1 MGARPARGMGAPGL
15 IGLKGLGWRAIVGE
29 LALFLV
35 ALAAASIAQVAV
47 ASADTL
53 QAPGGGTIRA
63 LVIGVDSYPN
73 LAASAQ
79 LRGAE
84 ADAEDIAGALRR
96 GGVEPIVLLNA
107 DVTRAKIVA
116 QMDALVAESKPGDFV
131 LFAYAGHG
139 MQVPEYSRWQGIDRD
154 GVNEQIALS
163 GFSFSGAG
171 AGEIIVN
178 LEMRAWLSRL
188 DEKQV
193 DTLVVMD
200 SCFGGG
206 MREVDPRTGEM
217 RTRVLHGNAE
227 QIKAGESDR
236 RQFVGIPMT
245 AKEARANESLMS
257 HVTFLAGATSKSVV
271 PETGGLEATG
281 PRGALSYY
289 LARALGDGLAKDR
302 VITREALYNYLKPN
316 VRHATQDRQLI
327 QVEPQSPDP
336 SVYGK
341 PVMTLAGAA
350 LPAVPSGVE
359 PPSPAPAKPPVDPP
373 STPTDGRTDAVRVA
387 TIDGPDKAWGTIEK
401 GNEPFMKSPSV
412 DGADLVW
419 DIGKSEA
426 LSRGDLVMQSV
437 DGSLMGG
444 VIDRTWAVQRLREIA
459 EPRNLPTQLTSQGR
473 LLTPGDEAQVE
484 IDDIGD
490 ARLVVFNIGADATV
504 QMLYPSAPNEAA
516 HCPDAESGNWRC
528 SLAVTPPFGAD
539 TIVALASSGVS
550 SQLLAW
556 LRAHHGRRDAALIP
570 ELLKSAIK
578 ADPKM
583 RVGFAGVF
591 TNARQQP

>member
-1 MGARPARGMGAPGL
+1 MGRFARFLIAGAATATATIAQP
-15 IGLKGLGWRAIVGE
+15 
-29 LALFLV
+29 
-35 ALAAASIAQVAV
+35 AAS
-47 ASADTL
+47 SADSL

-63 LVIGVDSYPN
+63 LVIGVDAYPN

-79 LRGAE
+79 LRGAK
-84 ADAEDIAGALRR
+84 ADAEDIAGALKR
-96 GGVEPIVLLNA
+96 GGVEPIVILDG
-107 DVTRAKIVA
+107 DVTRAKIVG
-116 QMDALVAESKPGDFV
+116 QMDSLVTESKPGDLV

-139 MQVPEYSRWQGIDRD
+139 MQVPEYPRWQGIDRN

-188 DEKQV
+188 DAKSV

-245 AKEARANESLMS
+245 AKEARSNVSLMS
-257 HVTFLAGATSKSVV
+257 HITFLAGATSKSVV
-271 PETGGLEATG
+271 PETGGLEPKG

-289 LARALGDGLAKDR
+289 LARALSEGLAKDR

-336 SVYGK
+336 AVYGK
-341 PVMTLAGAA
+341 PVMALAGAA
-350 LPAVPSGVE
+350 LPPVASVVAPT
-359 PPSPAPAKPPVDPP
+359 SPAPPGPPPAPANPP
-373 STPTDGRTDAVRVA
+373 SSTPADVRTDVVRVA
-387 TIDGPDKAWGTIEK
+387 MIDGQDKAWETIEK
-401 GNEPFMKSPSV
+401 GNTPFTKSSSV

-444 VIDRTWAVQRLREIA
+444 VIDRTWAVERLREIA
-459 EPRNLPTQLTSQGR
+459 ERRNLPTQLVSQGR
-473 LLTPGDEAQVE
+473 LLSAGDEAQVE
-484 IDDIGD
+484 IDDI
-490 ARLVVFNIGADATV
+490 AETRLVVFNIGADATI
-504 QMLYPSAPNEAA
+504 QMLYPSAPGEAA
-516 HCPDAESGNWRC
+516 HCPDAENGNWRC

-539 TIVALASSGVS
+539 TIVALASSGAS
-550 SQLLAW
+550 SQLLGW

-570 ELLKSAIK
+570 ELLRSAIA
-578 ADPKM
+578 ADSTT
-583 RVGFAGVF
+583 RIGFAGVF

>member
-1 MGARPARGMGAPGL
+1 V
-15 IGLKGLGWRAIVGE
+15 KAIVGK
-29 LALFLV
+29 LARFMI
-35 ALAAASIAQVAV
+35 AGAAMAIAAIAQVDAT
-47 ASADTL
+47 SADVL

-73 LAASAQ
+73 LASSAQ
-79 LRGAE
+79 LHGAQ

-96 GGVEPIVLLNA
+96 GGVEPIVILNA

-116 QMDALVAESKPGDFV
+116 QMDSLVAESKPGDFV

-139 MQVPEYSRWQGIDRD
+139 MQVPEYPRWQGIDRD

-188 DEKQV
+188 DAKSV

-245 AKEARANESLMS
+245 AKEARANVSLMS

-271 PETGGLEATG
+271 PETGGLEPKG

-289 LARALGDGLAKDR
+289 LARALGEGLAKDR
-302 VITREALYNYLKPN
+302 VITREALYDYLKPN

-350 LPAVPSGVE
+350 SPTVPSVSPTPAA
-359 PPSPAPAKPPVDPP
+359 PPSSPANPP
-373 STPTDGRTDAVRVA
+373 STPTDVRTDAVRVA
-387 TIDGPDKAWGTIEK
+387 MIDGQDKAWETIEK
-401 GNEPFMKSPSV
+401 GNTPFAKSPSV

-459 EPRNLPTQLTSQGR
+459 ERRNLPTQLMSQGR
-473 LLTPGDEAQVE
+473 LLSAGDEAQIE
-484 IDDIGD
+484 IDDIAE
-490 ARLVVFNIGADATV
+490 ARLVVFNIGADATI
-504 QMLYPSAPNEAA
+504 QMLYPSAPGEAA

-539 TIVALASSGVS
+539 TIVALASSGTS
-550 SQLLAW
+550 SQLLGW

-570 ELLKSAIK
+570 ELLRNAIA
-578 ADPKM
+578 ADSTT
-583 RVGFAGVF
+583 RIGFAGVF

>member
-1 MGARPARGMGAPGL
+1 M
-15 IGLKGLGWRAIVGE
+15 KAIVGK
-29 LALFLV
+29 LARFMI
-35 ALAAASIAQVAV
+35 ALAAMATTAAIAQVGA
-47 ASADTL
+47 ASADSL

-63 LVIGVDSYPN
+63 LVIGVDAYPN

-79 LRGAE
+79 LHGAQ

-96 GGVEPIVLLNA
+96 GGIEPIVILNT

-188 DEKQV
+188 DAKQV

-217 RTRVLHGNAE
+217 RTRVVHGSAE

-245 AKEARANESLMS
+245 AKEARANVSLMS

-271 PETGGLEATG
+271 PETGGLEPNR

-289 LARALGDGLAKDR
+289 LARALGEGLAKDR
-302 VITREALYNYLKPN
+302 VITREALCDYLKPN

-350 LPAVPSGVE
+350 SSTVASVAGPPPPAP
-359 PPSPAPAKPPVDPP
+359 PPSPPVNPP
-373 STPTDGRTDAVRVA
+373 STPADVRTDAVRVA
-387 TIDGPDKAWGTIEK
+387 TIDGQDKAWETIEK
-401 GNEPFMKSPSV
+401 GNTPFIKSPSV

-444 VIDRTWAVQRLREIA
+444 VIDRTWAIERLREIA
-459 EPRNLPTQLTSQGR
+459 ERRNLPTQLSSQGR
-473 LLTPGDEAQVE
+473 LLTAGDEAQVE
-484 IDDIGD
+484 IDDIAE

-504 QMLYPSAPNEAA
+504 QMLYPSGPGEAA
-516 HCPDAESGNWRC
+516 HCPDAEGGNWRC

-539 TIVALASSGVS
+539 TIVALASSGIS

-570 ELLKSAIK
+570 ELLRSAIG
-578 ADPKM
+578 ADPTI
-583 RVGFAGVF
+583 RIGFAGVF

>member
-1 MGARPARGMGAPGL
+1 MGRLARVMIAGA
-15 IGLKGLGWRAIVGE
+15 AM
-29 LALFLV
+29 AV
-35 ALAAASIAQVAV
+35 AAIAQIA
-47 ASADTL
+47 ATSAETL
-53 QAPGGGTIRA
+53 QAPGGGAIRA

-73 LAASAQ
+73 LAPSAQ
-79 LRGAE
+79 LHGAQ
-84 ADAEDIAGALRR
+84 ADAEDIAGALKR
-96 GGVEPIVLLNA
+96 GGVEPIVFLNA

-116 QMDALVAESKPGDFV
+116 QMDTLVAESKPGDFV

-171 AGEIIVN
+171 AGEIIIN

-188 DEKQV
+188 DAKSV

-245 AKEARANESLMS
+245 AKEARSNVSLMS

-271 PETGGLEATG
+271 PETGGLEAKK

-289 LARALGDGLAKDR
+289 LARALGEGLTKDH

-341 PVMTLAGAA
+341 PVMTLAGAS
-350 LPAVPSGVE
+350 PTVPSVIAPSPPTPA
-359 PPSPAPAKPPVDPP
+359 PPSPPVNPP
-373 STPTDGRTDAVRVA
+373 STPADVRTDSVRVA
-387 TIDGPDKAWGTIEK
+387 TIDGPDKAWETIEK
-401 GNEPFMKSPSV
+401 GNTPFAKSPSV

-444 VIDRTWAVQRLREIA
+444 VIDRAWAVQRLREIA
-459 EPRNLPTQLTSQGR
+459 ERRNLPTQLVSQGR
-473 LLTPGDEAQVE
+473 LLSAGDEAQVE
-484 IDDIGD
+484 IDDIAE
-490 ARLVVFNIGADATV
+490 ARLVVFNIGADATI
-504 QMLYPSAPNEAA
+504 QMLYPSAPGEAA
-516 HCPDAESGNWRC
+516 HCPDVEGGNWRC

-539 TIVALASSGVS
+539 TIVALASSGIS
-550 SQLLAW
+550 SQLLGW

-570 ELLKSAIK
+570 ELLRSAIE

-591 TNARQQP
+591 TNARQKP

>member
-1 MGARPARGMGAPGL
+1 MGRLARVLIAGAAMATATL
-15 IGLKGLGWRAIVGE
+15 AQLGA
-29 LALFLV
+29 
-35 ALAAASIAQVAV
+35 
-47 ASADTL
+47 ASADSL

-63 LVIGVDSYPN
+63 LVIGVDAYPN

-79 LRGAE
+79 LRGAK
-84 ADAEDIAGALRR
+84 ADAEDIAGALKR
-96 GGVEPIVLLNA
+96 GGVEPIVILDG
-107 DVTRAKIVA
+107 DVTRAKIVG
-116 QMDALVAESKPGDFV
+116 QMDSLVTESKPGDLV

-139 MQVPEYSRWQGIDRD
+139 MQVPEYPRWQGIDRN

-188 DEKQV
+188 DAKSV

-245 AKEARANESLMS
+245 AKEARSNVSLMS
-257 HVTFLAGATSKSVV
+257 HITFLAGATSKSVV
-271 PETGGLEATG
+271 PETGGLEPKG

-289 LARALGDGLAKDR
+289 LARALSEGLAKDR

-336 SVYGK
+336 AVYGK
-341 PVMTLAGAA
+341 PVMALAGAA
-350 LPAVPSGVE
+350 LPPVASVVAPTAPA
-359 PPSPAPAKPPVDPP
+359 PPGPPPAPANPP
-373 STPTDGRTDAVRVA
+373 SSTPADVRTDVVRVA
-387 TIDGPDKAWGTIEK
+387 MIDGQDKAWETIEK
-401 GNEPFMKSPSV
+401 GNTPFTKSSSV

-419 DIGKSEA
+419 DIGKSDA

-444 VIDRTWAVQRLREIA
+444 VIDRTWAVERLREIA
-459 EPRNLPTQLTSQGR
+459 ERRNLPTQLVSQGR
-473 LLTPGDEAQVE
+473 LLSAGDEAQVE
-484 IDDIGD
+484 IDDIAE
-490 ARLVVFNIGADATV
+490 ARLVVFNIGADATI
-504 QMLYPSAPNEAA
+504 QMLYPSAPGEAA
-516 HCPDAESGNWRC
+516 HCPDAENGNWRC

-539 TIVALASSGVS
+539 TIVALASSGAS
-550 SQLLAW
+550 SQLLGW

-570 ELLKSAIK
+570 ELLRSAIA
-578 ADPKM
+578 ADSTT
-583 RVGFAGVF
+583 RIGFAGVF

>member
-1 MGARPARGMGAPGL
+1 MGRLARVLIAGAAMATATIAQP
-15 IGLKGLGWRAIVGE
+15 
-29 LALFLV
+29 
-35 ALAAASIAQVAV
+35 AAS
-47 ASADTL
+47 SADSL

-63 LVIGVDSYPN
+63 LVIGVDAYPN

-79 LRGAE
+79 LRGAK
-84 ADAEDIAGALRR
+84 ADAEDIAGALKR
-96 GGVEPIVLLNA
+96 GGVEPIVILDG
-107 DVTRAKIVA
+107 DVTRAKIVG
-116 QMDALVAESKPGDFV
+116 QMDSLVTESKPGDLV

-139 MQVPEYSRWQGIDRD
+139 MQVPEYPRWQGIDRN

-188 DEKQV
+188 DAKSV

-245 AKEARANESLMS
+245 AKEARSNVSLMS
-257 HVTFLAGATSKSVV
+257 HITFLAGATSKSVV
-271 PETGGLEATG
+271 PETGGLEPKG

-289 LARALGDGLAKDR
+289 LARALSEGLAKDR

-336 SVYGK
+336 AVYGK
-341 PVMTLAGAA
+341 PVMALAGAA
-350 LPAVPSGVE
+350 LPPVASVVAPT
-359 PPSPAPAKPPVDPP
+359 SPAPPGPPPAPANPP
-373 STPTDGRTDAVRVA
+373 SSTPADVRTDVVRVA
-387 TIDGPDKAWGTIEK
+387 MIDGQDKAWETIEK
-401 GNEPFMKSPSV
+401 GNTPFTKSSSV

-419 DIGKSEA
+419 DIGKSDA

-444 VIDRTWAVQRLREIA
+444 VIDRTWAVERLREIA
-459 EPRNLPTQLTSQGR
+459 ERRNLPTQLVSQGR
-473 LLTPGDEAQVE
+473 LLSAGDEAQVE
-484 IDDIGD
+484 IDDIAE
-490 ARLVVFNIGADATV
+490 ARLVVFNIGADATI
-504 QMLYPSAPNEAA
+504 QMLYPSAPGEAA
-516 HCPDAESGNWRC
+516 HCPDAENGNWRC

-539 TIVALASSGVS
+539 TIVALASSGAS
-550 SQLLAW
+550 SQLLGW

-570 ELLKSAIK
+570 GLLKSAME

-583 RVGFAGVF
+583 RIGFAGVF

>member
-1 MGARPARGMGAPGL
+1 MV
-15 IGLKGLGWRAIVGE
+15 KAIVGK
-29 LALFLV
+29 LARLMI
-35 ALAAASIAQVAV
+35 ALAAAAIAQLDAS
-47 ASADTL
+47 SADIL

-63 LVIGVDSYPN
+63 LVIGVDAYPN

-79 LRGAE
+79 LHGAR
-84 ADAEDIAGALRR
+84 ADAQDIAAALKR
-96 GGVEPIVLLNA
+96 GGVEPIVILDA
-107 DVTRAKIVA
+107 DATRAKIVA
-116 QMDALVAESKPGDFV
+116 QMDSFVAESKPGDLV

-139 MQVPEYSRWQGIDRD
+139 MQVPEYPRWQGIDRD

-188 DEKQV
+188 DAKQV

-227 QIKAGESDR
+227 QIKAGEGDR
-236 RQFVGIPMT
+236 KQFVGIPMT
-245 AKEARANESLMS
+245 AKEARANVASMS

-271 PETGGLEATG
+271 PETDGLEAERS
-281 PRGALSYY
+281 RGALSFY
-289 LARALGDGLAKDR
+289 LARALSEGLSKDGLSKDR
-302 VITREALYNYLKPN
+302 AITRQALYDYLKPN

-327 QVEPQSPDP
+327 QVEPQSQDP
-336 SVYGK
+336 SVYSRS
-341 PVMTLAGAA
+341 VMTLVGA
-350 LPAVPSGVE
+350 
-359 PPSPAPAKPPVDPP
+359 PSPAPPPTHAPAAAPSSPVPAVGHPSPPADPP
-373 STPTDGRTDAVRVA
+373 STPADVQTKAVHVA
-387 TIDGPDKAWGTIEK
+387 MMNGPDKAWETIEK
-401 GNEPFMKSPSV
+401 GSTPFIRSSSV

-419 DIGKSEA
+419 DVGKSEA

-437 DGSLMGG
+437 DGSLIGG
-444 VIDRTWAVQRLREIA
+444 IVDRTWAVERLRDIA
-459 EPRNLPTQLTSQGR
+459 ERRGLPTQLANEGR
-473 LLTPGDEAQVE
+473 LLTPADEAQIE
-484 IDDIGD
+484 IDDIAD

-504 QMLYPSAPNEAA
+504 QMLYPSAPGEAG
-516 HCPDAESGNWRC
+516 HCPDPERGNWRC

-539 TIVALASSGVS
+539 TIVALTSSGLS
-550 SQLLAW
+550 TDLLGW

-570 ELLKSAIK
+570 ELLASAIK
-578 ADPKM
+578 TDPTI
-583 RVGFAGVF
+583 RIGFAGVF

>member
-1 MGARPARGMGAPGL
+1 V
-15 IGLKGLGWRAIVGE
+15 KAIVGK
-29 LALFLV
+29 LARFMI
-35 ALAAASIAQVAV
+35 AGAAMATAAIAQVSA
-47 ASADTL
+47 ASADSL

-63 LVIGVDSYPN
+63 LVIGVDAYPN
-73 LAASAQ
+73 LAASSQLHGAQ
-79 LRGAE
+79 
-84 ADAEDIAGALRR
+84 ADADDIAGALRR
-96 GGVEPIVLLNA
+96 GGVEPIVILNA
-107 DVTRAKIVA
+107 DATRAKIVA
-116 QMDALVAESKPGDFV
+116 QMDSLVAESKPGDFV
-131 LFAYAGHG
+131 LFAFAGHG
-139 MQVPEYSRWQGIDRD
+139 MQVPEYRRWQGIDRD
-154 GVNEQIALS
+154 GVNEQIVLS
-163 GFSFSGAG
+163 GFSYSGAG

-188 DEKQV
+188 DAKSV

-217 RTRVLHGNAE
+217 RTRVVQASAE
-227 QIKAGESDR
+227 QIKAGESNR

-245 AKEARANESLMS
+245 EKEARANVSLMS

-271 PETGGLEATG
+271 PETRSVEPKG

-289 LARALGDGLAKDR
+289 VARALGEGLAKDR
-302 VITREALYNYLKPN
+302 TITREALYDYLKPN

-341 PVMTLAGAA
+341 PVMTLARAA
-350 LPAVPSGVE
+350 SPAIAPVAGPPPPAPAA
-359 PPSPAPAKPPVDPP
+359 PPSPPVNPPPAPADV
-373 STPTDGRTDAVRVA
+373 RTDAVRVA
-387 TIDGPDKAWGTIEK
+387 MIGGQDKAWETIEK
-401 GNEPFMKSPSV
+401 GNTPFAKSPSV

-419 DIGKSEA
+419 DVGKSEA

-444 VIDRTWAVQRLREIA
+444 VIDRTWAIGRLREIA
-459 EPRNLPTQLTSQGR
+459 ERRNLPTQLSSQGR
-473 LLTPGDEAQVE
+473 LLTAGDEAQVE
-484 IDDIGD
+484 IDDIAE

-504 QMLYPSAPNEAA
+504 QMIYPSAPGEAA
-516 HCPDAESGNWRC
+516 HCPDAEGGNWRC

-539 TIVALASSGVS
+539 TIVALAGSGISSA
-550 SQLLAW
+550 LLTW
-556 LRAHHGRRDAALIP
+556 LRAHHGRRDAGLVP
-570 ELLKSAIK
+570 ELLKSAIE
-578 ADPKM
+578 ADPTI
-583 RVGFAGVF
+583 RIGFAGVF

>member
-1 MGARPARGMGAPGL
+1 MGRLARVMIAGAAM
-15 IGLKGLGWRAIVGE
+15 AI
-29 LALFLV
+29 
-35 ALAAASIAQVAV
+35 AAIAQIA
-47 ASADTL
+47 ATSAETL

-73 LAASAQ
+73 LAPSAQ
-79 LRGAE
+79 LHGAQ
-84 ADAEDIAGALRR
+84 ADAEDIAGALKR
-96 GGVEPIVLLNA
+96 GGVEPIVILNA
-107 DVTRAKIVA
+107 DVTRARIVA
-116 QMDALVAESKPGDFV
+116 QMDSLVAESKPGDFV

-188 DEKQV
+188 DAKSV

-245 AKEARANESLMS
+245 AKEARSNVSLMS

-271 PETGGLEATG
+271 PETGGLEAKG

-289 LARALGDGLAKDR
+289 LARALGEGLAKDR
-302 VITREALYNYLKPN
+302 VITREALYDYLKPN

-350 LPAVPSGVE
+350 SVASVIA
-359 PPSPAPAKPPVDPP
+359 PSPAAPAAPSSPPVNPP
-373 STPTDGRTDAVRVA
+373 STPTDVRTDAVHIA
-387 TIDGPDKAWGTIEK
+387 MIDGPDKAWETIEK
-401 GNEPFMKSPSV
+401 GNTPFARSPSV

-444 VIDRTWAVQRLREIA
+444 IIDRTWVVQRLREIA
-459 EPRNLPTQLTSQGR
+459 ERRNLPTQLMSQGR
-473 LLTPGDEAQVE
+473 LLSAGDEARIE
-484 IDDIGD
+484 IDDIAE
-490 ARLVVFNIGADATV
+490 ARLVVFNIGADATI
-504 QMLYPSAPNEAA
+504 QMLYPSAPGEAA

-539 TIVALASSGVS
+539 TIVALASSGIS
-550 SQLLAW
+550 SQLLGW

-570 ELLKSAIK
+570 ELLRNAIA
-578 ADPKM
+578 ADSTT
-583 RVGFAGVF
+583 RIGFAGVF
-591 TNARQQP
+591 TNARQKP

>member
-1 MGARPARGMGAPGL
+1 MGRLARFMIAGA
-15 IGLKGLGWRAIVGE
+15 AM
-29 LALFLV
+29 AT
-35 ALAAASIAQVAV
+35 AMIAQAG
-47 ASADTL
+47 ATSADSL

-73 LAASAQ
+73 LAPSSQ
-79 LRGAE
+79 LQGAR
-84 ADAEDIAGALRR
+84 ADAEDIAGTLKR
-96 GGVEPIVLLNA
+96 GGVEPVVILNT

-116 QMDALVAESKPGDFV
+116 QMDALIAESKPGDFV
-131 LFAYAGHG
+131 LFAFAGHG
-139 MQVPEYSRWQGIDRD
+139 MQVPEYRRWQGIDRD
-154 GVNEQIALS
+154 GVNEQIVLS
-163 GFSFSGAG
+163 GFSHSGAG

-188 DEKQV
+188 DAKSV

-217 RTRVLHGNAE
+217 RTRVIQSSAE
-227 QIKAGESDR
+227 QIKAGESSR

-245 AKEARANESLMS
+245 EKEARANVSLMS

-271 PETGGLEATG
+271 PETRSVEPKG

-289 LARALGDGLAKDR
+289 VARALGEGLAKDH

-341 PVMTLAGAA
+341 PVMTMAGAA
-350 LPAVPSGVE
+350 LPAVAPVIAPPASAAAA
-359 PPSPAPAKPPVDPP
+359 PSPAPVNPP
-373 STPTDGRTDAVRVA
+373 SVPTDVQTDAVHVA
-387 TIDGPDKAWGTIEK
+387 MIDGEDKAWQTIEK
-401 GNEPFMKSPSV
+401 GNTPFVKSPSL

-459 EPRNLPTQLTSQGR
+459 ERRNLPTQLTSQGR
-473 LLTPGDEAQVE
+473 LLTAGDEAQVE
-484 IDDIGD
+484 VDDL
-490 ARLVVFNIGADATV
+490 AEAHLVVFNIGADATV

-516 HCPDAESGNWRC
+516 HCPDAASGNWRC

-539 TIVALASSGVS
+539 TIVSLASSGAS
-550 SQLLAW
+550 NQILGW

-570 ELLKSAIK
+570 ELLKGAIA
-578 ADPKM
+578 ADPTI
-583 RVGFAGVF
+583 RIGFAGVF
-591 TNARQQP
+591 TNARQRP

>member
-1 MGARPARGMGAPGL
+1 VKVIVCKLARFM
-15 IGLKGLGWRAIVGE
+15 I
-29 LALFLV
+29 
-35 ALAAASIAQVAV
+35 ALAAAAIAQVGAT
-47 ASADTL
+47 SADNL

-63 LVIGVDSYPN
+63 LVIGVDAYPN

-79 LRGAE
+79 LHGAQ

-96 GGVEPIVLLNA
+96 GGVEPIVVLNA

-116 QMDALVAESKPGDFV
+116 QMDSLVAESKPGDLV

-139 MQVPEYSRWQGIDRD
+139 MQVPEYPRWQGIDRD

-188 DEKQV
+188 DAKSV

-227 QIKAGESDR
+227 QIKAGENDR

-245 AKEARANESLMS
+245 AKEARSNVSLMS

-271 PETGGLEATG
+271 PETGGLEAKG

-289 LARALGDGLAKDR
+289 LARALGEGLAKDR
-302 VITREALYNYLKPN
+302 VITRETLYNYLKPN

-350 LPAVPSGVE
+350 SVASVIVPSPADPTA
-359 PPSPAPAKPPVDPP
+359 PPSPPVNPP
-373 STPTDGRTDAVRVA
+373 STPTDVRTDAVHVA
-387 TIDGPDKAWGTIEK
+387 MIDGPDKAWETIEK
-401 GNEPFMKSPSV
+401 GNTPFAKSPSV

-459 EPRNLPTQLTSQGR
+459 ERRNLPTQLMSQGR
-473 LLTPGDEAQVE
+473 LLSAGDEAQIE
-484 IDDIGD
+484 IDDIAE
-490 ARLVVFNIGADATV
+490 ARLVVFNIGADATI
-504 QMLYPSAPNEAA
+504 QMLYPSAPGEAA
-516 HCPDAESGNWRC
+516 HCPDAASGNWRC

-539 TIVALASSGVS
+539 TIVALASSGTS
-550 SQLLAW
+550 SQLLGW
-556 LRAHHGRRDAALIP
+556 LRTHHGRRDAALIP
-570 ELLKSAIK
+570 ELLRSAIA
-578 ADPKM
+578 ADSTI
-583 RVGFAGVF
+583 RIGFAGVF

>member
-1 MGARPARGMGAPGL
+1 V
-15 IGLKGLGWRAIVGE
+15 KAIVGK
-29 LALFLV
+29 LARFMI
-35 ALAAASIAQVAV
+35 ALAAAAIGQVGAT
-47 ASADTL
+47 SADSL

-63 LVIGVDSYPN
+63 LVIGIDAYPN

-79 LRGAE
+79 LRGAQ

-96 GGVEPIVLLNA
+96 GGVEPIVILNA

-116 QMDALVAESKPGDFV
+116 QMDSLVAESKPGDFV

-139 MQVPEYSRWQGIDRD
+139 MQVPEYPRWQGIDRD

-163 GFSFSGAG
+163 GFSFSGVG

-188 DEKQV
+188 DAKQV

-217 RTRVLHGNAE
+217 RTRVVHGSAE

-245 AKEARANESLMS
+245 NKEARANVSLMS

-271 PETGGLEATG
+271 PETGSLEAKG

-289 LARALGDGLAKDR
+289 VARALGQGLAKDR
-302 VITREALYNYLKPN
+302 VITREALYDYLKPN

-350 LPAVPSGVE
+350 PPAVAPVVTPPPPAA
-359 PPSPAPAKPPVDPP
+359 PPSPPVNP
-373 STPTDGRTDAVRVA
+373 SATADVRTDAVRVA
-387 TIDGPDKAWGTIEK
+387 MIDGEDKAWETIEK
-401 GNEPFMKSPSV
+401 GNTSFTKAPSI

-444 VIDRTWAVQRLREIA
+444 VIDRTWAIERLREIA
-459 EPRNLPTQLTSQGR
+459 ERRNLPTQLSSQGR
-473 LLTPGDEAQVE
+473 LLTAGDEAQVE
-484 IDDIGD
+484 IDDIAE

-504 QMLYPSAPNEAA
+504 QMLYPSGPGEAA
-516 HCPDAESGNWRC
+516 HCPDAEGGNWRC

-539 TIVALASSGVS
+539 TIVALASSGIS

-570 ELLKSAIK
+570 ELLRSAIA
-578 ADPKM
+578 ADSTT
-583 RVGFAGVF
+583 RIGFAGVF

>member
-1 MGARPARGMGAPGL
+1 MGRFARFLIAGAATATATIAQP
-15 IGLKGLGWRAIVGE
+15 
-29 LALFLV
+29 
-35 ALAAASIAQVAV
+35 AAS
-47 ASADTL
+47 SADSL

-63 LVIGVDSYPN
+63 LVIGVDAYPN

-79 LRGAE
+79 LRGAK
-84 ADAEDIAGALRR
+84 ADAEDIAGALKR
-96 GGVEPIVLLNA
+96 GGVEPIVILDG
-107 DVTRAKIVA
+107 DVTRAKIVG
-116 QMDALVAESKPGDFV
+116 QMDSLVTESKPGDLV

-139 MQVPEYSRWQGIDRD
+139 MQVPEYPRWQGIDRN

-188 DEKQV
+188 DAKSV

-245 AKEARANESLMS
+245 AKEARSNVSLMS
-257 HVTFLAGATSKSVV
+257 HITFLAGATSKSVV
-271 PETGGLEATG
+271 PETGGLEPKG

-289 LARALGDGLAKDR
+289 LARALSEGLAKDR

-336 SVYGK
+336 AVYGK
-341 PVMTLAGAA
+341 PVMALAGAA
-350 LPAVPSGVE
+350 LPPVASVVAPT
-359 PPSPAPAKPPVDPP
+359 SPAPPGPPPAPANPP
-373 STPTDGRTDAVRVA
+373 SSTPADVRTDVVRVA
-387 TIDGPDKAWGTIEK
+387 MIDGQDKAWETIEK
-401 GNEPFMKSPSV
+401 GNTPFTKSSSV

-419 DIGKSEA
+419 DIGKSDA

-444 VIDRTWAVQRLREIA
+444 VIDRTWAVERLREIA
-459 EPRNLPTQLTSQGR
+459 ERRNLPTQLVSQGR
-473 LLTPGDEAQVE
+473 LLSAGDEAQVE
-484 IDDIGD
+484 IDDI
-490 ARLVVFNIGADATV
+490 AETRLVVFNIGADATI
-504 QMLYPSAPNEAA
+504 QMLYPSAPGEAA
-516 HCPDAESGNWRC
+516 HCPDAENGNWRC

-539 TIVALASSGVS
+539 TIVALASSGAS
-550 SQLLAW
+550 SQLLGW

-570 ELLKSAIK
+570 ELLRSAIA
-578 ADPKM
+578 ADSTT
-583 RVGFAGVF
+583 RIGFAGVF

>member
-1 MGARPARGMGAPGL
+1 MGRLARVMIAGA
-15 IGLKGLGWRAIVGE
+15 AM
-29 LALFLV
+29 
-35 ALAAASIAQVAV
+35 AAAAIAQVGAT
-47 ASADTL
+47 SADSL

-79 LRGAE
+79 LHGAQ
-84 ADAEDIAGALRR
+84 ADAEDIAGALKR
-96 GGVEPIVLLNA
+96 GGVEPVVVLNA

-116 QMDALVAESKPGDFV
+116 QMDSLVAESKPGDFV

-188 DEKQV
+188 DDKQV

-245 AKEARANESLMS
+245 AKEARSNVSLMS

-271 PETGGLEATG
+271 PETGGLEAKG
-281 PRGALSYY
+281 PRGALSFY
-289 LARALGDGLAKDR
+289 LARALGEGLTKDR
-302 VITREALYNYLKPN
+302 VITREALYDYLKPN

-341 PVMTLAGAA
+341 PVMSLVGAA
-350 LPAVPSGVE
+350 SVASVIA
-359 PPSPAPAKPPVDPP
+359 PPSPAPSAPPSTPVDPP
-373 STPTDGRTDAVRVA
+373 SPPADVRTDAVRVA
-387 TIDGPDKAWGTIEK
+387 MIDGQDKAWETIEK
-401 GNEPFMKSPSV
+401 GNTPFARSPSV

-459 EPRNLPTQLTSQGR
+459 ERRNLPTQLVSQGR
-473 LLTPGDEAQVE
+473 LLSAGDEARVE
-484 IDDIGD
+484 IDDIAE

-504 QMLYPSAPNEAA
+504 QMLYPSAPGEAA

-539 TIVALASSGVS
+539 TIVALASSGAS
-550 SQLLAW
+550 SQLLGW

-570 ELLKSAIK
+570 ALLRSAIA
-578 ADPKM
+578 ADSTT
-583 RVGFAGVF
+583 RIGFAGVF
-591 TNARQQP
+591 TNARQKP

>member
-1 MGARPARGMGAPGL
+1 V
-15 IGLKGLGWRAIVGE
+15 KAIVGK
-29 LALFLV
+29 LARLMI
-35 ALAAASIAQVAV
+35 AGAAMAIAAIAQVGAT
-47 ASADTL
+47 SADSL

-63 LVIGVDSYPN
+63 LVIGVDAYPN

-79 LRGAE
+79 LHGAQ

-96 GGVEPIVLLNA
+96 GGVAPIVILNA

-116 QMDALVAESKPGDFV
+116 QMDSLVAESKPGDFV

-139 MQVPEYSRWQGIDRD
+139 MQVPEYPRWQGIDRD

-188 DEKQV
+188 DAKQV

-245 AKEARANESLMS
+245 AKEARANVSLMS

-271 PETGGLEATG
+271 PETGGLEPKG

-289 LARALGDGLAKDR
+289 LARALGEGLAKDR
-302 VITREALYNYLKPN
+302 VITREALYDYLKPN

-350 LPAVPSGVE
+350 SSTVASVAGPPPPAP
-359 PPSPAPAKPPVDPP
+359 PPSPPVNPP
-373 STPTDGRTDAVRVA
+373 STPADVRTDAVRVA
-387 TIDGPDKAWGTIEK
+387 TIDGQDKAWETIEK
-401 GNEPFMKSPSV
+401 GNTPFIKSPSV

-444 VIDRTWAVQRLREIA
+444 VIDRTWAIERLREIA
-459 EPRNLPTQLTSQGR
+459 ERRNLPTQLSSQGR
-473 LLTPGDEAQVE
+473 LLTAGDEAQVE
-484 IDDIGD
+484 IDDIAE

-504 QMLYPSAPNEAA
+504 QMLYPSAPGEAA

-539 TIVALASSGVS
+539 TIVALASSGIS

-570 ELLKSAIK
+570 ELLRSAIE
-578 ADPKM
+578 ADPTI
-583 RVGFAGVF
+583 RIGFAGVF